1 MESTHFSPK
10 KQESATSTDKPSRQI
25 LSPTKTN
32 SGTSGV
38 LEKLSSELLQT
49 QESLLSTSFPSYPP
63 RKHVNDGNSNTNNKE
78 DKEGAWTH
86 NKDNGR
92 ERLKRHREEV
102 AGEVRIPDKWSQ
114 ESLLRDWMDY
124 SSFDKLLAPE
134 GLGLARE
141 ALITEARRGGGSS
154 SQRLRIGSRCFLMNF

>member
-1 MESTHFSPK
+1 MDSSTLFSPK
-10 KQESATSTDKPSRQI
+10 KQESTSSTSKPSSRRI
-25 LSPTKTN
+25 LSPAKTN
-32 SGTSGV
+32 SGTSRV
-38 LEKLSSELLQT
+38 IEKLSSELLQT
-49 QESLLSTSFPSYPP
+49 QESLLGTSFPSYSP
-63 RKHVNDGNSNTNNKE
+63 RQHVNDGNSNSNNKE

-124 SSFDKLLAPE
+124 SSFDKLLAPK
-134 GLGLARE
+134 GLSLARE
-141 ALITEARRGGGSS
+141 ALIAEAHRGGSSS
-154 SQRLRIGSRCFLMNF
+154 SQRLRIGSRCF